1 MINKKRLVSIVLVLS
16 ALVANAADYKY
27 EISPMVG
34 ATFTEGNMKVDG
46 DSFLQGGLEVQFN
59 YPNSAI
65 SPELSFM
72 FGQGEYVSGE
82 DTNIL
87 QGALNGVYNITKS
100 ESLTTFAKAGLG
112 IQNYTKE
119 LYKND
124 FGPFVDA
131 GVGMKYNF
139 TKQLALKAEG
149 IYLAAFN
156 NEHAG
161 NFDNNFQA
169 LVGLTYSFGVVPQEV
184 IPVNQDKSIAK
195 MVDSTNKKP
204 SSMMKEKNI
213 GISQRINSPKDS
225 DGDGV
230 IDEFDKCP
238 NTPTVVKVVD
248 KNGCIKD
255 MNLQIHFAF
264 DSYKVDEASKVKVKE
279 FAKFLKEVPIYEVTI
294 IGHTDSKGPESYNM
308 KLSVKRAQAVRD
320 LLIKEG
326 IDPKILKIKGMGE
339 TQPIATNA
347 TKEGRA
353 KNRRIEAHLEQVI
366 H

>member
-1 MINKKRLVSIVLVLS
+1 MINTKKIASIALVLS
-16 ALVANAADYKY
+16 ALIANAADYKY
-27 EISPMVG
+27 EISPMFG
-34 ATFTEGNMKVDG
+34 ASFTEGNMNFDG
-46 DSFLQGGLEVQFN
+46 DAFYQGGLEVQFN

-82 DTNIL
+82 ETNVL
-87 QGALNGVYNITKS
+87 QGALNAVYNITKS
-100 ESLTTFAKAGLG
+100 DTLTTFVKAGIG
-112 IQNYTKE
+112 IQNYTTE
-119 LYKND
+119 LYNNND
-124 FGPFVDA
+124 FGPFIDA

-139 TKQLALKAEG
+139 TKQLALKAEA
-149 IYLAAFN
+149 IYLAEHN

-161 NFDNNFQA
+161 NFDNSFQT
-169 LVGLTYSFGVVPQEV
+169 LVGLTYSFGEVAQEV
-184 IPVNQDKSIAK
+184 QISNGASEPMKTPVVERPAPVIA
-195 MVDSTNKKP
+195 
-204 SSMMKEKNI
+204 EKTA
-213 GISQRINSPKDS
+213 PKDS

-230 IDEFDKCP
+230 IDELDKCP

-248 KNGCIKD
+248 ENGCVKD
-255 MNLQIHFAF
+255 MNLQIHFEF

-279 FAKFLKEVPIYEVTI
+279 FAEFLKQAPIYEVTI

-308 KLSVKRAQAVRD
+308 KLSIKRAEAVRD

-339 TQPIATNA
+339 SQPIATNK
-347 TKEGRA
+347 TREGRA
-353 KNRRIEAHLEQVI
+353 KNRRIEAHLEQII

>member
-1 MINKKRLVSIVLVLS
+1 MINKKRIASIALVLS

-34 ATFTEGNMKVDG
+34 MNLTEGNMKIDG
-46 DSFLQGGLEVQFN
+46 DNFIQGGLEVQFN

-72 FGQGEYVSGE
+72 FGQGEYVNGT

-87 QGALNGVYNITKS
+87 QGAFNGVYNITKS
-100 ESLTTFAKAGLG
+100 DSLTTFAKAGLG
-112 IQNYTKE
+112 IQNYTTD
-119 LYKND
+119 LYKNNN
-124 FGPFVDA
+124 FGPFIDA

-139 TKQLALKAEG
+139 TEQLALKAEA
-149 IYLAAFN
+149 IYLAEFN

-169 LVGLTYSFGVVPQEV
+169 LVGLTYSFGEIPQAVPAVKTEPVKALKVERPAPV
-184 IPVNQDKSIAK
+184 IAAAA
-195 MVDSTNKKP
+195 
-204 SSMMKEKNI
+204 
-213 GISQRINSPKDS
+213 PKDS

-230 IDEFDKCP
+230 IDSLDKCP

-264 DSYKVDEASKVKVKE
+264 DSYKVNEASKVKVKE
-279 FAKFLKEVPIYEVTI
+279 FAEFLKQVPIYEVTI

-308 KLSVKRAQAVRD
+308 KLSVKRANAVRE

-326 IDPKILKIKGMGE
+326 IDSKILKIKGMGE
-339 TQPIATNA
+339 TQPIATNK
-347 TKEGRA
+347 TREGRA